1 MKKITLLLIAVML
14 MGGLLSNIS
23 LAQDDDCCPEED
35 KYGREDELL
44 PMEWEKQMFDLN
56 EKKAALLAS
65 LVVSNKDL
73 DKLKSQSADLDKQ
86 LVDAENAL
94 YSSVGMNKSS
104 LVDFRKKFEET
115 EKKINNKLGT
125 CEDAKKM
132 YFNEIDASKAK
143 CLPEFF
149 NRYLAMKSK
158 LDTWC
163 KELGKTGQYTV
174 VKGDCLWKISGK
186 KEIYSNSNYWPKL
199 WEANEEG
206 VISAPAHT
214 SKTVK
219 NPNLIYPGQVI
230 KVPALN
236 DEDLKKLNSIS
247 YVMKNQKAANDFKKE
262 QKKKQKSKTLKG
274 DIKKDKVNKTD
285 SKKEVKKE
293 TKKDDKK
300 PNLKK

>member
-1 MKKITLLLIAVML
+1 MFW
-14 MGGLLSNIS
+14 GGLLSEMS

-44 PMEWEKQMFDLN
+44 PMEWEKQMFSLN
-56 EKKAALLAS
+56 EKKAALLGLLDA
-65 LVVSNKDL
+65 SNKEI
-73 DKLKSQSADLDKQ
+73 DKLKNQSADLDKQ

-104 LVDFRKKFEET
+104 IADFRKKFEET
-115 EKKINNKLGT
+115 EKKINNKLGS

-132 YFNEIDASKAK
+132 YFNEIEASKAK
-143 CLPEFF
+143 CLPEFY
-149 NRYLAMKSK
+149 NRYLAMKNK

-163 KELGKTGQYTV
+163 KELGKSGQYTV
-174 VKGDCLWKISGK
+174 VKGDCLWKIAGK
-186 KEIYSNSNYWPKL
+186 KEIYSNNNYWPKL

-214 SKTVK
+214 PTKVK
-219 NPNLIYPGQVI
+219 NPNLIYPGQVL

-262 QKKKQKSKTLKG
+262 QNSKKKSKTLKG
-274 DIKKDKVNKTD
+274 DIKKDKVIKND
-285 SKKEVKKE
+285 DKKEVKKD

-300 PNLKK
+300 PDLKK